1 MLKEQYRT
9 CLATQIA
16 HSQASHTPLN
26 IVARIHD
33 LELKQAE
40 MQQNSTLRKNPSV
53 TNTLDDRKTTIRT
66 SEQEPSQPQMAVNI
80 VQNPEPP
87 QRVTPAITSA
97 GRARHRSRRPS
108 KTQPMIPYGTIIQGK
123 YELKQV
129 LGAGGYGQIF
139 KAFDSN
145 KNLYVAIKI
154 MQKRSE
160 SQRMILEQHILFTL
174 KGKPEFPQ
182 LYGSGSFEDYMYIVM
197 ELLGKSLS
205 ELRKKNDGKK
215 FDAVT
220 ALRVGLLMTDSLR
233 ILHEMGFLH
242 RDVKPGNMCTG
253 ISPTT
258 IRRIYLLDF
267 GLARQFKTKGRV
279 KRRGHVGFRGTLRY
293 VSLNVHERR
302 DQCPCD
308 DLISNFYTM
317 VELCEGCLPWTRLR
331 DPVDIA
337 RRKRNTSFEELFP
350 FSGMST
356 ELQEYYTYCYDNV
369 EDPDQPNYD
378 FLKDTV
384 KKCLPPGL
392 DLANA
397 AMPWEGKVSDSFMG
411 LVSQEGEFAEA
422 HEGK

>member
-1 MLKEQYRT
+1 
-9 CLATQIA
+9 
-16 HSQASHTPLN
+16 
-26 IVARIHD
+26 
-33 LELKQAE
+33 

-87 QRVTPAITSA
+87 QRVTPA
-97 GRARHRSRRPS
+97 
-108 KTQPMIPYGTIIQGK
+108 GK

-145 KNLYVAIKI
+145 KNLYVAVKI

-267 GLARQFKTKGRV
+267 GLARQFKSKGRV

-331 DPVDIA
+331 DP
-337 RRKRNTSFEELFP
+337 
-350 FSGMST
+350 
-356 ELQEYYTYCYDNV
+356 
-369 EDPDQPNYD
+369 
-378 FLKDTV
+378 
-384 KKCLPPGL
+384 KCLPPGL